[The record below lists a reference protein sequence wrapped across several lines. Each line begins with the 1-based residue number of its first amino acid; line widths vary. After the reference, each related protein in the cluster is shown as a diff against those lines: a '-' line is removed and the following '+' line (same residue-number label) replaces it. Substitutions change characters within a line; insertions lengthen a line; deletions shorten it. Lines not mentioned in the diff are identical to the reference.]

1 MHFILVNTNYNLK
14 KIEINIIKFSF
25 FYIIV
30 IMNHTR
36 ILDIFKRVYLT
47 QVNMPLGRWKIIE
60 KDFKRV
66 YLTQVNVPLGR
77 WKIHNHIQTTL
88 KIKYANEDNCGI
100 SGMNYKNT
108 TQIQT
113 NNELDDNKYIY
124 IMGYESVH
132 S

>member
-1 MHFILVNTNYNLK
+1 MNTR
-14 KIEINIIKFSF
+14 
-25 FYIIV
+25 
-30 IMNHTR
+30 R
-36 ILDIFKRVYLT
+36 ILDVFKRIYLA
-47 QVNMPLGRWKIIE
+47 QAE
-60 KDFKRV
+60 
-66 YLTQVNVPLGR
+66 VPLGR
-77 WKIHNHIQTTL
+77 WKIHNSGQTSL

-113 NNELDDNKYIY
+113 EIKTKTNNELDDNKYIY